1 MESSSKPVKRDI
13 RSGRYMNFK
22 ISEFCRL
29 LGVSTDTLRYYE
41 RCKLL
46 TTQKNPDNS
55 YRTFSQ
61 QDALAIWN
69 LHMLRSMDMS
79 CKDIQKLC
87 QQGSYQAQT
96 VYLHRHEE
104 ELKKQIDKL
113 TSKLKRVRQLT
124 HLHELV
130 DDTHTVRL
138 VENLPAHWALYVLG
152 TGCDHQAIDREQI
165 AHWMECLPFTYVAVE
180 ISMDS
185 LLRRKGSLSVRM
197 GLGILEE
204 NIAGAGLSL
213 CEQAEESPMC
223 RRACTVVSTRDV
235 FSITHQDFALL
246 YDYVDRNGLRITGPA
261 TGRILCSNCDAKTP
275 EYRVAFGVPVD

>member
-1 MESSSKPVKRDI
+1 
-13 RSGRYMNFK
+13 MNFK

-46 TTQKNPDNS
+46 TTNKNPDNS
-55 YRTFSQ
+55 YRTFTQ

-87 QQGSYQAQT
+87 LQGSYQAQT
-96 VYLHRHEE
+96 TYLHHYAE
-104 ELKKQIDKL
+104 ELETAIHKL
-113 TSKLKRVRQLT
+113 TIKRERLRQLMR
-124 HLHELV
+124 LHDLV

-138 VENLPAHWALYVLG
+138 VTNSPAHRSLYVLG
-152 TGCDHQAIDREQI
+152 AGCNHDASNHAHI
-165 AHWMECLPFTYVAVE
+165 AHWMACLPFTYFAVE
-180 ISMDS
+180 IAMES
-185 LLRRKGSLSVRM
+185 LHRRTGCLAVRT
-197 GLGILEE
+197 GLGILDE
-204 NIAGAGLSL
+204 NIPDAGLSL
-213 CEQAEESPMC
+213 CEQAEESPTC
-223 RRACTVVSTRDV
+223 QRACTVVSTRDV